1 MNNPYDTN
9 DTLDISSF
17 WNVRR
22 VYRSSDLSQDIEIG
36 VELKDNSLNLNLFNA
51 SLNTFI
57 GNVLYNFD
65 SNVSLSVCTDT
76 STGCV
81 VDSSQTSI
89 FLKPTSSSYSGTLSW
104 DTLSLKN
111 ELGTTLLTIDDSGK
125 IYKYWSTSLKVDDT
139 NGSNY
144 LSIAIYD
151 GETQVGTF
159 GFNFVNSTVSLSRDD
174 DTFESSIVSTKN
186 AILVLLKSSGYMF
199 NDNNEDTENG
209 NGKILYYQDFPVSY
223 THLTLPTKA

>member
-104 DTLSLKN
+104 DTL
-111 ELGTTLLTIDDSGK
+111 
-125 IYKYWSTSLKVDDT
+125 
-139 NGSNY
+139 
-144 LSIAIYD
+144 
-151 GETQVGTF
+151 
-159 GFNFVNSTVSLSRDD
+159 
-174 DTFESSIVSTKN
+174 
-186 AILVLLKSSGYMF
+186 
-199 NDNNEDTENG
+199 
-209 NGKILYYQDFPVSY
+209 
-223 THLTLPTKA
+223 